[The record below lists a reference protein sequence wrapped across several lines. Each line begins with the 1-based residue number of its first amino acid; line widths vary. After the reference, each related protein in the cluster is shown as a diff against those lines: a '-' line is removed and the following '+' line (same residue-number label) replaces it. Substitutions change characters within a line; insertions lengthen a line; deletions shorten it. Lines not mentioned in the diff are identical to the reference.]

1 MSDRAV
7 FLGLDL
13 GTSGVR
19 VVAVE
24 RSGSLVA
31 ESGAGYPLLTPQP
44 GWTEQDANQW
54 WAACVSAL
62 RDITSKLGAG
72 HRPEGLSFSGQ
83 MHGMVPLDA
92 AGSPLRPALLWNDQR
107 TGDQVEAIERAIP
120 RDELIRRTGNRAATG
135 FQLPKV
141 LWLRDRE
148 PDLFSKMAK
157 ALLPKDFIAFKL
169 TGNMAAEPSDG
180 SGTGCFHLAK
190 KDWDEEI
197 LMALGLSRGLFP
209 EVVASTAVV
218 GGVSAE
224 VARET
229 GLPAGLPVVAGAGDN
244 AAAATGLGIS
254 NRFPARGSVSLG
266 TSGVIFMPLADPTPE
281 PEGRVHLFCHAD
293 GNYHLL
299 GVTLS
304 AAGSLQWFRDT
315 VSPASEFDA
324 LIDEAAESEPGAR
337 GAVFRPYL
345 AGERT
350 PHMDPSLRASW
361 SGLSLASTRADLIR
375 SVLEGVCFSLRD
387 AYDLM
392 TPLTRIDALVTT
404 GGGARSDLWLQM
416 VSDVLQ
422 VPLLRPPSNQGAA
435 FGAALL
441 AMIGTGAVESV
452 YDVLDVDEGGEV
464 HLRPGDSSV
473 YVEPLRRY
481 RTRVA

>member
-1 MSDRAV
+1 MADRSV

-19 VVAVE
+19 VVAVD
-24 RSGSLVA
+24 RSGAIVE

-54 WAACVSAL
+54 WAACLSAL
-62 RDITSKLGAG
+62 RDLMAKLGDAR
-72 HRPEGLSFSGQ
+72 RPDGLSFSGQ

-92 AGSPLRPALLWNDQR
+92 EGLPLRPALLWNDQR
-107 TGDQVEAIERAIP
+107 TGDQVAAIERAIP
-120 RDELIRRTGNRAATG
+120 RATLIRRTGNRAATG

-148 PDLFSKMAK
+148 PERFSRMAK
-157 ALLPKDFIAFKL
+157 ALLPKDFIAYRL
-169 TGNMAAEPSDG
+169 TGAMATEPSDG
-180 SGTGCFHLAK
+180 SGTGCFHLAN
-190 KDWDEEI
+190 KDWDDDI
-197 LMALGLSRGLFP
+197 LAAVGLSRSLFP
-209 EVVASTAVV
+209 EIVASTAVV
-218 GGVSAE
+218 GRVTGE
-224 VARET
+224 VARVT
-229 GLPAGLPVVAGAGDN
+229 GLPDGLPVVAGAGDN

-254 NRFPARGSVSLG
+254 NRFPSRGSVSLG
-266 TSGVIFMPLADPTPE
+266 TSGVIFMPLAAPTPE

-315 VSPASEFDA
+315 LSPDTEFDA
-324 LIDEAAESEPGAR
+324 LIEEAAGSEPGAR

-350 PHMDPSLRASW
+350 PHMDPALRASW
-361 SGLSLASTRADLIR
+361 SGLSLASTRADLVR
-375 SVLEGVCFSLRD
+375 SVLEGVAFSLRD
-387 AYDLM
+387 AYDLI
-392 TPLTRIDALVTT
+392 TPLRPIEALVAT

-422 VPLLRPPSNQGAA
+422 VPLLRPRSNQGAA

-441 AMIGTGAVESV
+441 AMIGTGAIESV
-452 YDVLDVDEGGEV
+452 YDVLDATAAGHVQ
-464 HLRPGDSSV
+464 LRPGDASL
-473 YVEPLRRY
+473 YAHPLERY
-481 RTRVA
+481 RADMG